1 MRRRPSGRHRR
12 TRVRRLDLAILERI
26 ASEGGR
32 PKSAVTRTMEHNTH
46 PVDREEV
53 MALLDG
59 ELDATRAATVRAH
72 VDGCAE
78 CRALADEL
86 HAAGARMS
94 AWQIETSPPS
104 LEKSV
109 MSAATASLKSSTV
122 LPAAPEPRPRT
133 RRVIWQLAAVSAV
146 LLVVVAISVP
156 NLLRSRIAAVKS
168 VHTFEEIPSPAPS
181 LPSQGSLG
189 SLSRK
194 GQAYRPEASPMSG
207 PMVIRTASLTLLT
220 KEFDRARTAIQQ
232 IVAKRGGFL
241 GQLTVS
247 GEDNTGRTLTAVL
260 RVPSSQLDASLAELK
275 PLGRVTQES
284 QSGEEI
290 TQPYTDLIARLSN
303 ARATEKRLVEVL
315 AQRTGKVADVL
326 EVELEIAR
334 VRGQIES
341 MEAQRRS
348 LEKQVQFATVQLRVT
363 EDFKQSL
370 EVTPPSTGTMLWNA
384 LADGFRSAVD
394 TVLGVAEF
402 LLRTGPSLLVW
413 AVILWWPA
421 SVAFRRIR
429 AAMQFTV
436 AR

>member
-1 MRRRPSGRHRR
+1 
-12 TRVRRLDLAILERI
+12 
-26 ASEGGR
+26 
-32 PKSAVTRTMEHNTH
+32 
-46 PVDREEV
+46 

-86 HAAGARMS
+86 HAAAARMS

-156 NLLRSRIAAVKS
+156 NLLRSRMAV
-168 VHTFEEIPSPAPS
+168 VNVQEELRSPAPS

-413 AVILWWPA
+413 ALILWWPA

>member
-1 MRRRPSGRHRR
+1 
-12 TRVRRLDLAILERI
+12 
-26 ASEGGR
+26 
-32 PKSAVTRTMEHNTH
+32 
-46 PVDREEV
+46 

-104 LEKSV
+104 LEESV

-156 NLLRSRIAAVKS
+156 NLLRSRMAV
-168 VHTFEEIPSPAPS
+168 VNVQEELRSPAPS

-413 AVILWWPA
+413 ALILWWPA